1 MLCVY
6 PNKCFYSVY
15 NGVVAPMSNTALQV
29 LIKMYKHSFTHECIP
44 LSQVECFRPQGFGQE
59 LEGYFFCW
67 IAKTWKTLLRW
78 IQGWMT
84 ASGGWCFLSIHCSI
98 QHVNNPSSG
107 HRWMEL
113 LQTYGKNIFFSFF
126 QNPFFLFLQ
135 SRPHTSVK
143 CLSIPPHIS
152 FSSNEDFSEKA
163 LRKFG
168 SPSLKLS
175 VMCQNV

>member
-84 ASGGWCFLSIHCSI
+84 ASGRWCFLSIHCSI

-126 QNPFFLFLQ
+126 QNPFFFV
-135 SRPHTSVK
+135 SSVTASY
-143 CLSIPPHIS
+143 LSQV
-152 FSSNEDFSEKA
+152 SEYTPTH
-163 LRKFG
+163 FIF
-168 SPSLKLS
+168 
-175 VMCQNV
+175 Q